1 MESGSY
7 KEPDRANQ
15 RESLKDLARGEFPGT
30 SSPSRC
36 PEWAPPTENADFDS
50 LLQGG
55 LMIESRKVDEGDTLK
70 ILLSF
75 TGFHDPFAASA
86 ATGEMRAG
94 PILTVVAERTFD
106 CVYLFTTPKAS
117 EISERT
123 AAAISD
129 RHPDV
134 KVRILEVPLKDP
146 TNYLG
151 ILRQLRKHFKELN
164 ADHPAAS
171 YSISVSSGTPHMH
184 ACWLLL
190 AASGEIPATILQ
202 SSPPEFV
209 PEGRSLVKE
218 IDLYQKDF
226 PTISR
231 PVNGPEPEDDDEASI
246 AEACREL
253 GIVGEDPAFR
263 KALHETFIYSQYDD
277 FHVLF
282 LGETGSG
289 KEYFAKFIHH
299 LGPRANRPII
309 TVNCSSI
316 PENLVESQL
325 FGHKKGA
332 FSGATSDHEG
342 KFKTANRGILFLD
355 EIGELPLPA
364 QAKLLRVLDQGEIEP
379 VGSNKPMKVDVRVI
393 AATHRNLRE
402 MVLAGT
408 FREDLYQR
416 FGSSVSIPPLRSRK
430 VDIPILS
437 THLLGAW
444 NARHQNQKRIS
455 PAAITE
461 LVRYPWPGN
470 VRELRRVIQQSAMLA
485 PTKILK
491 PEDLRFEAPIRT
503 NPISALP
510 DPSEGFKINEFLDEI
525 KLHLILRSMELSGEV
540 QARAA
545 KLLGITPQAI
555 NQFLKSRN
563 LQ

>member
-1 MESGSY
+1 M
-7 KEPDRANQ
+7 KV
-15 RESLKDLARGEFPGT
+15 
-30 SSPSRC
+30 
-36 PEWAPPTENADFDS
+36 
-50 LLQGG
+50 LL
-55 LMIESRKVDEGDTLK
+55 T
-70 ILLSF
+70 F
-75 TGFHDPFAASA
+75 TGFHDPFAPSGT
-86 ATGEMRAG
+86 TGEMRAG
-94 PILTVVAERTFD
+94 PILTVVAVRAFD
-106 CVYLFTTPKAS
+106 CVYLFTTPKAA
-117 EISERT
+117 EISEKT
-123 AAAISD
+123 AEAIAE
-129 RHPDV
+129 RHPGV
-134 KVRILEVPLKDP
+134 KVVILDVPLKDP

-151 ILRQLRKHFKELN
+151 ILRQLRSHFKTLN
-164 ADHPAAS
+164 ASHPDAEYA
-171 YSISVSSGTPHMH
+171 ISVSSGTPHMH

-202 SSPPEFV
+202 STPPEFV

-218 IDLYQKDF
+218 IDIHQKDF
-226 PTISR
+226 PTITR
-231 PVNGPEPEDDDEASI
+231 PVDGPEPTEDDESSI
-246 AEACREL
+246 LSACREL

-277 FHVLF
+277 FHVLL

-289 KEYFAKFIHH
+289 KEYFAQFIHH
-299 LGPRANRPII
+299 LGPRANRPMI

-332 FSGATSDHEG
+332 FTGATTDHEG
-342 KFKTANRGILFLD
+342 KFKSADRGVLFLD

-379 VGSNKPMKVDVRVI
+379 VGSSRPVKVNVRVI

-416 FGSSVSIPPLRSRK
+416 FGSSVAIPPLRSRK

-437 THLLGAW
+437 AHLLTSW
-444 NARHQNQKRIS
+444 NARHQNQKRLTA
-455 PAAITE
+455 AAITE

-470 VRELRRVIQQSAMLA
+470 VRELRRVIQQSAMLT
-485 PTKILK
+485 PGKVIN
-491 PEDLRFEAPIRT
+491 PEDLRFEAPMRT
-503 NPISALP
+503 NPMSALP
-510 DPSEGFKINEFLDEI
+510 DPSEGFRVNEFLDEI
-525 KLHLILRSMELSGEV
+525 KLHLIRRAMELGGDV